1 MAAHIAREALTGNP
15 ANLRA
20 DHLNCAHK
28 RVGKQERPSQRVAD
42 VGSHFGVTIQLEE
55 NQRFNRKRVFENI
68 HLN

>member
-1 MAAHIAREALTGNP
+1 MAMG
-15 ANLRA
+15 
-20 DHLNCAHK
+20 
-28 RVGKQERPSQRVAD
+28 